1 MSEDILDISLT
12 DLAAA
17 IRKRKISS
25 HDATRACLDRAQR
38 LQHHLNCFI
47 SIDGDGALK
56 AARAADRALG
66 RSAKLGLLHGV
77 PLAHKDLFYRKGH
90 ISTGG
95 AKILRD
101 YRPRITATVV
111 ERMQAAGA
119 IWLGTLNMSE
129 FAGNPTGHNEHFG
142 DCRNAWNV
150 EHVSG
155 GSSSGSGVAV
165 AARLCYGALGSDTG
179 GSIRHPAAFNGVVG
193 LKPTWGRV
201 SRFGVLPRSWSLDTV
216 GPLARTVRDCARLMR
231 VIAGVDSND
240 ATCSSERVPDYEK
253 ELTGNVKGLRV
264 GVPKNYYYD
273 NSTADVRRRMQA
285 SLEALESLGARLVEI
300 KVPDP
305 QRLLDLS
312 NVISQPEVAA
322 VHGKWLR
329 ERSQD
334 YSIWR
339 AAIEPGLVVSAASY
353 LEAQMARPRLV
364 REFVDAVFGR
374 VDLLHAPVYAR
385 PVPTIAEATPH
396 SPADIPRVQGISR
409 NNRPA
414 NFLGIPSVSVPAGF
428 SSSGLPV
435 AFQLIGRPF
444 SEPLLLRVADAYQRV
459 TDWHRRA
466 PDLSR
471 YL

>member
-1 MSEDILDISLT
+1 MSGDILDLSLVE
-12 DLAAA
+12 LAAA
-17 IRKRKISS
+17 IRKRQVSS
-25 HDATRACLDRAQR
+25 HEATRACLDRAERVQPR
-38 LQHHLNCFI
+38 LNCFI
-47 SIDGDGALK
+47 AFEADEALK
-56 AARAADRALG
+56 AARAADRALKRG
-66 RSAKLGLLHGV
+66 AKRGLLHGV
-77 PLAHKDLFYRKGH
+77 PLAHKDLFYRKGRV
-90 ISTGG
+90 STGG

-101 YRPRITATVV
+101 YRPSVTATVV

-142 DCRNAWNV
+142 DCRNAWNPK
-150 EHVSG
+150 HVSG

-165 AARLCYGALGSDTG
+165 AARACFGALGSDTG

-216 GPLARTVRDCARLMR
+216 GPLARTARDCARFMR
-231 VIAGVDSND
+231 VIAGADVND
-240 ATCSSERVPDYEK
+240 ATASSERVPDYEK
-253 ELTGNVKGLRV
+253 ELTGRVKGLRI
-264 GVPKNYYYD
+264 GVPANYYYD
-273 NSTADVRRRMQA
+273 GATEDVRRAMRESVQ
-285 SLEALESLGARLVEI
+285 ALESLGARVIELE
-300 KVPDP
+300 VPDP

-322 VHGKWLR
+322 VHGRWLR
-329 ERSQD
+329 ERPQD

-339 AAIEPGLVVSAASY
+339 AAIEPGLVVPGASY
-353 LEAQMARPRLV
+353 LEAQMARPRLA

-374 VDLLHAPVYAR
+374 VDVLHAPVYAK
-385 PVPTIAEATPH
+385 PVPTIAEATPR
-396 SPADIPRVQGISR
+396 SPDDIPRVQGISR

-414 NFLGIPSVSVPAGF
+414 NFLGIPALSVPAGF
-428 SSSGLPV
+428 SANGLPV
-435 AFQLIGRPF
+435 AFQLMGRPF

-466 PDLSR
+466 PDFSR
-471 YL
+471 HP

>member
-1 MSEDILDISLT
+1 MSEDILGLGLT
-12 DLAAA
+12 ELASA
-17 IRKRKISS
+17 IRKRKVSS
-25 HDATRACLDRAQR
+25 QEATRACLERAER
-38 LQHHLNCFI
+38 LQPHLNSFI
-47 SIDGDGALK
+47 SIEGDAALK
-56 AARAADRALG
+56 AARAADRAAARG
-66 RSAKLGLLHGV
+66 AKLGLLHGV
-77 PLAHKDLFYRKGH
+77 PLAHKDLFYRKGQ
-90 ISTGG
+90 ISTAG

-101 YRPRITATVV
+101 YRPQVTATVA

-150 EHVSG
+150 QHVSG

-165 AARLCYGALGSDTG
+165 ASRLCYGSLGSDTG

-231 VIAGVDSND
+231 VIAGPDSND

-253 ELTGNVKGLRV
+253 ALTGNVKGVRI
-264 GVPKNYYYD
+264 GVPTNYYYD
-273 NSTADVRRRMQA
+273 HSSADVRRRMQE
-285 SLEALESLGARLVEI
+285 SLDALESLGAHVIEFE
-300 KVPDP
+300 VPDP

-329 ERSQD
+329 ERPQD

-339 AAIEPGLVVSAASY
+339 GAIEPGLVVSGASY

-374 VDLLHAPVYAR
+374 VDLLHAPVYAK
-385 PVPTIAEATPH
+385 PVPTIAEATPR
-396 SPADIPRVQGISR
+396 SAADIPRVQGISR

-435 AFQLIGRPF
+435 AFQLMGRPF

-459 TDWHRRA
+459 TDWHRRV
-466 PDLSR
+466 PDLSH